1 MRIAVVT
8 EWHDRVGGIEAY
20 LEAVIPALAARHEVG
35 FWSANAARPGRQ
47 PMALPPRVAMLVA
60 GAAPRDAA
68 AELTAFAPEVIFAH
82 GLSDSVVEARLHALA
97 PTVVVEHT
105 YHGTCISGSKTMAWP
120 SIQPCHRRFGPAC
133 LALYLPRRCGGRSP
147 VTMARLY
154 RTQSRRL
161 DTLARCRAIVT
172 FSTHMK
178 DELVRHGL
186 TQVVVVPPFVT
197 PGVIL
202 PRATA
207 SEGLVRRLLYLG
219 RLETLKGPGRLIDAL
234 PLVAGRLDAPVEL
247 TLAGDGGDRHVLEA
261 RAGRIRDPRVTVT
274 FAGWQDAEGRATL
287 LSRADALVMPSLLPE
302 PFGLVGLEAAAAGV
316 PTVAFASGGVRDWL
330 EDGET
335 GCLAPAAGGR
345 ADLLA
350 DAIARCIGD
359 PAVRDQ
365 LAAAA
370 RAAATGWTVDRH
382 LDALEPVLTA
392 ASGRAPAVA

>member
-1 MRIAVVT
+1 VRIAVVT

-35 FWSANAARPGRQ
+35 FWSANAARTGRQ
-47 PMALPPRVAMLVA
+47 PMALPPRVAMLADA
-60 GAAPRDAA
+60 GPEEAA
-68 AELTAFAPEVIFAH
+68 AALTAFAPEVIFAH
-82 GLSDSVVEARLHALA
+82 GLADPVVEARLLGLA
-97 PTVVVEHT
+97 PTVAVEHT

-186 TQVVVVPPFVT
+186 TQVVVIPPFVT

-207 SEGLVRRLLYLG
+207 VDGPVRRLLYLG

-234 PLVAGRLDAPVEL
+234 PLVAARLDAPVEL
-247 TLAGDGGDRHVLEA
+247 TLAGEGSDRHVLEA
-261 RAGRIRDPRVTVT
+261 QAARIGDPRVTVT
-274 FAGWQDAEGRATL
+274 FAGWQDAEGRARL

-316 PTVAFASGGVRDWL
+316 PTVAFASGGVREWL